1 MTSLISVLKSH
12 LKIHSVNL
20 SDQFAKRHFLVY
32 SLISVKRDMGY
43 ALIAR
48 SFNVSSIKG
57 LRIEALNLGPGEEPY
72 YPPYDYKFLVTNRSA
87 KSDWFQKWPWL
98 HYDAARD
105 KVFCLF
111 CSKAHKQKL

>member
-20 SDQFAKRHFLVY
+20 SAQFAKRHFLVY

-48 SFNVSSIKG
+48 SLSMEIHDLF
-57 LRIEALNLGPGEEPY
+57 
-72 YPPYDYKFLVTNRSA
+72 VT
-87 KSDWFQKWPWL
+87 P
-98 HYDAARD
+98 
-105 KVFCLF
+105 FCPIQ
-111 CSKAHKQKL
+111 CQINSGACII